1 MEQFLFGYLD
11 QPYDTPINYLI
22 LHLKKFIWIKKFKPT
37 KSLNLVGFKNYFNK
51 IIKDLKNI
59 YDEIENSAAFQVW
72 SDLIDLLPANP
83 D

>member
-1 MEQFLFGYLD
+1 M
-11 QPYDTPINYLI
+11 
-22 LHLKKFIWIKKFKPT
+22 
-37 KSLNLVGFKNYFNK
+37 VGFKNYFNK
-51 IIKDLKNI
+51 VIKDLKNI